1 MSKTEHN
8 GYQNLKNGYQDHRI
22 SKVEQHIETLN
33 HNSSIMRQDLAVVKE
48 IIKRQDK
55 VQLTILVSL
64 LAMAIKIIFSA

>member
-33 HNSSIMRQDLAVVKE
+33 HNSSIMRQDIAVVKE

-55 VQLTILVSL
+55 LQWLILGSIIGI
-64 LAMAIKIIFSA
+64 AIKIIFGA